1 MDDESTL
8 YLPRK
13 SLGDRNRSQGH
24 KFLKLS
30 KLDTNQR
37 FENLQWAEQS
47 ARQAILYDYT
57 NFQNWELLLK
67 LKNELGDEAGIYSLL
82 EDLLTVLGK
91 DSELIKQLKNIDII
105 PSCFD
110 LFSSILKREPLD
122 ADIWWNKIE
131 SNKSELD
138 EFINRCKKMDFRDR
152 RSNVVFGRRLER
164 IRRAGLNDVFSE
176 LMPYLLSHRPDNY
189 ELWIELGKHHESL
202 KDYKNAW
209 LCYDQVLQFK
219 PRDENKSRL
228 SKIIL
233 LKFEKLE
240 GIKPTS
246 VEMQTFHS
254 RLEKLAK
261 SMKNIDDAA
270 KIEAEIVSENK
281 NNTEQKL
288 SNLIE
293 FNEFQEAFFMA
304 RSLLSEGELWAQTYF
319 EKAKEGL
326 MNE

>member
-1 MDDESTL
+1 MDDKPAL

-13 SLGDRNRSQGH
+13 SLGDRNRSQAH

-30 KLDTNQR
+30 KLDSNQR

-67 LKNELGDEAGIYSLL
+67 LKHELVDEEGIYALL

-91 DSELIKQLKNIDII
+91 DIELITQLKNIDIL

-110 LFSSILKREPLD
+110 LFSSILKREPLN
-122 ADIWWNKIE
+122 ADIWWEKIR
-131 SNKSELD
+131 SDDAELNH
-138 EFINRCKKMDFRDR
+138 FINKCKKMDFRDR

-164 IRRAGLNDVFSE
+164 IRGSGLNDVFSE
-176 LMPYLLSHRPDNY
+176 LMPYLLAHRPDNY

-209 LCYDQVLQFK
+209 MCYDQVLQFK
-219 PRDENKSRL
+219 PRDNNKLRL
-228 SKIIL
+228 SEIIL
-233 LKFEKLE
+233 HKFDNLE
-240 GIKPTS
+240 DIKPTKMDIYS
-246 VEMQTFHS
+246 FNS
-254 RLEKLAK
+254 RLESLTK
-261 SMKNIDDAA
+261 SMKFEEVL
-270 KIEAEIVSENK
+270 KPKTEIGNHMNELES
-281 NNTEQKL
+281 KL
-288 SNLIE
+288 SDLI
-293 FNEFQEAFFMA
+293 NSKGYQEAFFMA
-304 RSLLSEGELWAQTYF
+304 RSLLSEGELWAQKYF

-326 MNE
+326 IDE